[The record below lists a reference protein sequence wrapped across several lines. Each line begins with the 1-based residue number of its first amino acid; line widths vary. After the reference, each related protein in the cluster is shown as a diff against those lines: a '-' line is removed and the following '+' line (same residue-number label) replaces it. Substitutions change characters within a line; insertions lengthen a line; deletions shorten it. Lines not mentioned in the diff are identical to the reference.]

1 VQFRVDAIALAF
13 RQSISV
19 GFGQIGERSQ
29 VSAKTAEQH
38 LGLLADIGEI
48 SALLSESPDLQGF
61 LDRCVIM
68 VAEHLNAEVCSIY
81 LYDED
86 SHVLTL
92 RATHGLAKS
101 AVGKIRLAIGEGLVG
116 KALKELRPICVAH
129 ASEHPDFKYF
139 PEAGEE
145 PYEAFLGVPIQ
156 RGVEKIG
163 ILVAQR
169 QERSRFNNVEVMAM
183 RALTSQLATAIET
196 ARTLLQMST
205 REETVSIRSDEQRSF
220 FVNGNTAS
228 PGYACGPSVQFI
240 RHPVERMLQA
250 SRQHGGAGGE
260 GDVAN
265 LDAAI
270 NATLDQLIEMQ
281 TALGQKLPEV
291 ASLIFEAHMMMLKDM
306 SFVGAMRERIEKG
319 ESAVRAVAE
328 IATQY
333 IGIFEASSHDYVR
346 EKARDVEDL
355 TLRLLNNLSGED
367 RRDGTDWR
375 GRIVIARELLPS
387 DILKITLAE
396 VAGIIM
402 VGGGLTSH
410 ISILVRSLSIPMI
423 VADELLLAG
432 VADGDTVLLDA
443 DAGNAYVNPAADV
456 MERFA
461 ERDRLRDK
469 AVVHSGVMRDQTC
482 MKDGARVKLLA
493 NINLLSELDLA
504 LDLKAEGIGLYRTE
518 FPFLIRQALPSEE
531 EQYSVYSRLL
541 KRMGEREVTIRTLDA
556 GGDKMMAY
564 LNDGSEPNPALGLR
578 STRLLLRHRD
588 IFEQQLRAILRA
600 GGGRQKLRILFPM
613 ICSIDEFRQARK
625 VVEDC
630 ISALEAETDETIA
643 HPEIGMMVEL
653 PSVVDMADAFAREA
667 DFFSI
672 GTNDFIQYMLGVDR
686 ANARVFEYYCP
697 HHPAVLR
704 GLKRIADAAKHNRIE
719 CAVCGE
725 MAHDTRYVPFFL
737 GIGIRCL
744 SVDPHFLP
752 DVQKCVMGWTE
763 EAAAEYAASLLAQN
777 VIADIEKRLMDKP
790 AV

>member
-1 VQFRVDAIALAF
+1 M
-13 RQSISV
+13 
-19 GFGQIGERSQ
+19 
-29 VSAKTAEQH
+29 SAKTAEEH
-38 LGLLADIGEI
+38 FGLLADIGEI

-68 VAEHLNAEVCSIY
+68 VANHLNAEVCSIY
-81 LYDED
+81 LYDDD
-86 SHVLTL
+86 SRMLTL

-101 AVGKIRLAIGEGLVG
+101 AVGQIRLAIGEGLVG

-129 ASEHPDFKYF
+129 ASDHPDFKYF

-145 PYEAFLGVPIQ
+145 PYDAFLGVPIQ

-163 ILVAQR
+163 ILVVQR
-169 QERSRFNNVEVMAM
+169 HARDRFSNVEVMAM

-196 ARTLLQMST
+196 ARTLLQMAAPAEVAKQA
-205 REETVSIRSDEQRSF
+205 RVVQRSF
-220 FVNGNTAS
+220 FVNGNAAS
-228 PGYACGPSVQFI
+228 PGYACGPSIQFM
-240 RHPVERMLQA
+240 RHPVERMLQL
-250 SRQHGGAGGE
+250 SREHEGESGG
-260 GDVAN
+260 GDVAM
-265 LDAAI
+265 LDQAI
-270 NATLDQLIEMQ
+270 VATLEQLAEMQ
-281 TALGQKLPEV
+281 EALGRKLPEV
-291 ASLIFEAHMMMLKDM
+291 ASLIFEAHMMMLKDR
-306 SFVGAMRERIEKG
+306 SFVGAMRERIGTG

-328 IATQY
+328 VATKY

-355 TLRLLNNLSGED
+355 ALRLLTNLTGGD
-367 RRDGTDWR
+367 NKAGGDWR
-375 GRIVIARELLPS
+375 GRVVIARELLPS

-443 DAGNAYVNPAADV
+443 DAGNAYVNPARDV
-456 MERFA
+456 IARFE

-469 AVVHSGVMRDQTC
+469 AVVHGAAMRSETF
-482 MKDGARVKLLA
+482 MKNGPRVKLLA
-493 NINLLSELDLA
+493 NINLLSELDMA

-531 EQYSVYSRLL
+531 EQFKVYSRLL
-541 KRMGEREVTIRTLDA
+541 ERMGEREVTIRTLDA

-564 LNDGSEPNPALGLR
+564 LNDGAEPNPALGLR

-588 IFEQQLRAILRA
+588 IFDQQLRAILRA
-600 GGGRQKLRILFPM
+600 GAGRERWRILFPM
-613 ICSIDEFRQARK
+613 ICSLDEFRQARAIL
-625 VVEDC
+625 EDC
-630 ISALEAETDETIA
+630 IEALEAETGEPVTR
-643 HPEIGMMVEL
+643 PEVGMMVEL
-653 PSVVDMADAFAREA
+653 PSVVDLADAFAREA

-697 HHPAVLR
+697 HHPSVLR
-704 GLKRIADAAKHNRIE
+704 GLKRVADAAKHRKIE

-725 MAHDTRYVPFFL
+725 MAHDVRYVPFFL

-744 SVDPHFLP
+744 SVDPHYLP
-752 DVQKCVMGWTE
+752 EVQQCVLGWSE
-763 EAAAEYAASLLAQN
+763 EAAAAYAASLLAQN
-777 VIADIEKRLMDKP
+777 VISEIEKLLLDKAP
-790 AV
+790 V